1 MNDNH
6 ETLKELEYYCSLDN
20 PVGALM
26 LSGGWGCGK
35 TFLIDKIFKPS
46 VTDKYTIIR
55 ISLFGIDTVDK
66 LSNEVKRAWIYEKGG
81 LFSTIDKAKNGGSKI
96 SNIFSGLASLAGLKD
111 LADGIFSIDPLSFV
125 KIENTIDNKKVILV
139 FDDLERS
146 NLETLELVGV
156 LNDYCENQHFNI
168 ILIANEE
175 KVKKRN
181 SEQLSYDEIKEKL
194 VQRTIL
200 YQPNFNSIIASI
212 IEENR
217 DTDKEYCQFLVSNK
231 DMVSSLF
238 LGRDPNGQ
246 PIDKTVEEKLSVI
259 SLDSNTKK
267 DEVKREKEI
276 LKKRQYNLRA
286 LKAAFQDFKRLY
298 DILKLYDGINI
309 DKWFFSFLSCE
320 LVIRSGI
327 PETEKTSISYVAG
340 LLYSG
345 YYDSSSSP
353 DLITNWIETGVWND
367 KAIRTLI
374 EFHAE
379 QDRARTPGELVRT
392 HEIDHLSENTV
403 NEGFPELVSLAY
415 QGELSLNEYVGLIQN
430 CAIARMCGFDLPCD
444 IKWSRVEEGIQ
455 TRIKQMVAQGA
466 DREYYRLTIS
476 DRDKYSPSELS
487 AYDLINEIREKD
499 TLTFEKNKQLYL
511 ELIAVD
517 PNEAFLK
524 CRNLLYCAFDE
535 DMARAT
541 FSAFD
546 NSDNSIRADFPNEF
560 YRMWRFYRS
569 NRNNQDS
576 ITITENALQL
586 MKTLLY
592 TFLDEHDK
600 EAFARYHCK
609 EFIQVIDSLL
619 EPN

>member
-1 MNDNH
+1 MNDNQDVI
-6 ETLKELEYYCSLDN
+6 KELEYYCSLDN

-46 VTDKYTIIR
+46 VTDKYAIIR

-66 LSNEVKRAWIYEKGG
+66 LTNEVKRAWIYEKSSV
-81 LFSTIDKAKNGGSKI
+81 FKAIDKVKNSSSKI
-96 SNIFSGLASLAGLKD
+96 LNVFSGLASLAGAKD
-111 LADGIFSIDPLSFV
+111 LADGVFAIDPLSFIKLEN
-125 KIENTIDNKKVILV
+125 KIEDKKVILV

-146 NLETLELVGV
+146 NLKTLELVGV

-175 KVKKRN
+175 KVDKSN
-181 SEQLSYDEIKEKL
+181 SERLSYYEIKEKL

-200 YQPNFNSIIASI
+200 YQPNFNSIIESI

-217 DTDKEYCQFLVSNK
+217 DTDKEYYQFLSNNK

-238 LGRDPNGQ
+238 LGRDTDGQ
-246 PIDKTVEEKLSVI
+246 PIDKTFEEKLSVI
-259 SLDSNTKK
+259 SLDSDAKK

-286 LKAAFQDFKRLY
+286 LKSAFQDFKRLY
-298 DILKLYDGINI
+298 DILKFCDGINI
-309 DKWFFSFLSCE
+309 EKWFFSFLSCE

-340 LLYSG
+340 LLYAG
-345 YYDSSSSP
+345 YYDSSLSP
-353 DLITNWIETGVWND
+353 DLITDWIETGVWND

-374 EFHAE
+374 AFHAE
-379 QDRARTPGELVRT
+379 QGRARTPGELVRT
-392 HEIDHLSENTV
+392 HEIDHLSETVV

-415 QGELSLNEYVGLIQN
+415 QGDLSLNEYVGLIQN

-444 IKWSRVEEGIQ
+444 INWSCVKEGIQ
-455 TRIKQMVAQGA
+455 ARVAQLVAQGA

-476 DRDKYSPSELS
+476 DRDKYSPGELS
-487 AYDLINEIREKD
+487 AYNLINEIREKD

-511 ELIAVD
+511 ELITVD

-535 DMARAT
+535 EMARAT
-541 FSAFD
+541 FKAFND
-546 NSDNSIRADFPNEF
+546 SDNSIRADFPNEF
-560 YRMWRFYRS
+560 YRMWRFFRS
-569 NRNNQDS
+569 DRNNQDG
-576 ITITENALQL
+576 IIITENALQL
-586 MKTLLY
+586 MKTLLF

-609 EFIQVIDSLL
+609 KFIQVIDSLL